1 MVAKSLSGRGPVA
14 NARRGAIGLHCNF
27 QERPKFEGVASGFQ
41 MTTVIGDKG
50 PEAGSPNLKGTRILL
65 VEDSW
70 QLGMALKSLLRSFDA
85 DVDGPVATTKDA
97 ERLISEHVPDAAII
111 DVNLRQG
118 ERSYGLIDQLVGR
131 GVPVVVTSGYSDLP
145 MVSAKAHILA
155 KPISEEKLIA
165 ILRTVTN
172 RS

>member
-1 MVAKSLSGRGPVA
+1 MTAVSGDDA
-14 NARRGAIGLHCNF
+14 
-27 QERPKFEGVASGFQ
+27 
-41 MTTVIGDKG
+41 
-50 PEAGSPNLKGTRILL
+50 PEAGSPNLKGMRILL

-85 DVDGPVATTKDA
+85 EVDGPVATTSDA

-118 ERSYGLIDQLVGR
+118 ERSYGLIDRLVGQ

-145 MVSAKAHILA
+145 MVPAKAHILE

-165 ILRTVTN
+165 ILRSVAD
-172 RS
+172 SH

>member
-1 MVAKSLSGRGPVA
+1 MKA
-14 NARRGAIGLHCNF
+14 
-27 QERPKFEGVASGFQ
+27 ASGDDAPQ
-41 MTTVIGDKG
+41 
-50 PEAGSPNLKGTRILL
+50 AGLPNLKGKRILL

-85 DVDGPVATTKDA
+85 EVDGPAATTSDA
-97 ERLISEHVPDAAII
+97 ERLISEHAPDAAII

-118 ERSYGLIDQLVGR
+118 ERSYGLIDRLIGQ

-145 MVSAKAHILA
+145 MVSAKAHILE

-165 ILRTVTN
+165 ILRLVTN
-172 RS
+172 TH

>member
-1 MVAKSLSGRGPVA
+1 M
-14 NARRGAIGLHCNF
+14 NA
-27 QERPKFEGVASGFQ
+27 ASG
-41 MTTVIGDKG
+41 DDA
-50 PEAGSPNLKGTRILL
+50 PEAGLPNLKGKRILL

-85 DVDGPVATTKDA
+85 EVDGPAATTSDA
-97 ERLISEHVPDAAII
+97 ERLISEHAPDAAII

-118 ERSYGLIDQLVGR
+118 ERSYGLIDRLIGQ

-145 MVSAKAHILA
+145 MVSVKAHILE

-165 ILRTVTN
+165 ILRLVTN
-172 RS
+172 TH

>member
-1 MVAKSLSGRGPVA
+1 M
-14 NARRGAIGLHCNF
+14 NA
-27 QERPKFEGVASGFQ
+27 ASG
-41 MTTVIGDKG
+41 DDA
-50 PEAGSPNLKGTRILL
+50 PEAGLPILKGKRILL

-85 DVDGPVATTKDA
+85 EVDGPAATTSDA
-97 ERLISEHVPDAAII
+97 ERLISEHAPDAAII

-118 ERSYGLIDQLVGR
+118 ERSYGLIDRLIGQ

-145 MVSAKAHILA
+145 MVSAKAHILE

-165 ILRTVTN
+165 ILRLVTN
-172 RS
+172 TH

>member
-1 MVAKSLSGRGPVA
+1 M
-14 NARRGAIGLHCNF
+14 NA
-27 QERPKFEGVASGFQ
+27 ASG
-41 MTTVIGDKG
+41 DDA
-50 PEAGSPNLKGTRILL
+50 PEAGLPNLKGKRILL

-85 DVDGPVATTKDA
+85 EVDGPAATTSDA
-97 ERLISEHVPDAAII
+97 ERLISEHAPDAAII

-118 ERSYGLIDQLVGR
+118 ERSNGLIDRLIGQ

-145 MVSAKAHILA
+145 MVSAKAHILE

-165 ILRTVTN
+165 ILRLVTN
-172 RS
+172 TH